1 MIARP
6 STPTR
11 STNAGEM
18 SPDAAGRV
26 DIKQYYSAGLAMKNV
41 EPVPQGG
48 FRQMG
53 GTRRIGVW
61 RKPLAVRSITSP
73 STSAGPHTGT
83 QTVWT
88 GTVAGTVAAVFVS
101 AFAISAGTA
110 TFTLEA
116 EIASVWTPI
125 GGPFAVAT
133 GAAESRLAAFAP
145 GAQKTATALR
155 IRATFS
161 TSATVTIGSVAAYY
175 EDGTALAPRHV
186 ALTADDGTA
195 YSLFVTAGIA
205 DIFTDAGHAGAARL
219 AAVTEAMLP
228 DLAFYAEAATIGI
241 FHGDLE
247 SVRLLLATPG
257 QDHDWQADLWPYEG
271 VPVADLGGT
280 YTKTDDKWEIFLR
293 WVSVVSYVYVSVT
306 VNGETT
312 PAVPVPRTGD
322 GAPADFDPDTP
333 DFALFATQLQTAIR
347 ALPSMT
353 TGVTVSQQTT
363 YPGTHKFIVTF
374 GGDLAGQE
382 FDLSATITNT
392 TDAAALAYHIQIGE
406 TDLED
411 LFSSTRGWPGLA
423 EMVQDRLAAG
433 RIPATPGALA
443 HSATAEYFN
452 YNIKAQ
458 GDSAARLDRIRSK
471 TGETVTAIKESK
483 YELVFTDQGVYFV
496 NNRTIERNTPLN
508 FVRASEIG
516 AQPNCRPFDL
526 EGVDYYVAI
535 NPKGIKDYAGGGK
548 QLVQLI
554 YDDVSTSYN
563 GETVSLLATHLVEKI
578 VRSARQRPATDLD
591 ASKGWLMRTDGR
603 LVAGQFIKAQN
614 IVGFCEWIAAAAGAV
629 REIGLDGYNRLWL
642 AVERGAEKTFEL
654 YDTDIFLQ
662 DAVEAT
668 PDLAGGVTG
677 LPWANGTEV
686 WAFADG
692 YVDGPYTVQSG
703 AVALGQAYTG
713 ALIGRWQAPRF
724 ESMPEV
730 LVVGDDRVIRRPGR
744 IHTVDLHLID
754 TTSVA
759 VGANGIA
766 PADVPL
772 ATALDPIDQPTPAR
786 TGNITV
792 GPLLGSKEDTTL
804 VITQTRPG
812 TLRVRDHAVSAK
824 L

>member
-1 MIARP
+1 VIARP

-26 DIKQYYSAGLAMKNV
+26 DIKQYYSAGLALKNV

-61 RKPLAVRSITSP
+61 RKPLAARSITSP
-73 STSAGPHTGT
+73 ATAAGPHTGT
-83 QTVWT
+83 QTIWT
-88 GTVAGTVAAVFVS
+88 GTVAGTVAAVYVDQL
-101 AFAISAGTA
+101 AITDGTA
-110 TFTLEA
+110 TFTVEA
-116 EIASVWTPI
+116 EIASVWTAI
-125 GGPFAVAT
+125 AGPFAVA
-133 GAAESRLAAFAP
+133 ADVAESRMAAFAP
-145 GAQKTATALR
+145 GGQKTATGLR

-161 TSATVTIGSVAAYY
+161 ESSSVTIGSVSAFH

-195 YSLFVTAGIA
+195 YSCFVTAGIA
-205 DIFTDAGHAGAARL
+205 DFFTDAGHVGAARL
-219 AAVTEAMLP
+219 AAVTGTMLP
-228 DLAFYAEAATIGI
+228 DLGFYAEASTIGI
-241 FHGDLE
+241 FHGELE
-247 SVRLLLATPG
+247 TVRLLLATPG

-280 YTKTDDKWEIFLR
+280 YTKTEDKWEIFLR
-293 WVSVVSYVYVSVT
+293 WVSAVSYVYVSVT

-353 TGVTVSQQTT
+353 TGVTVSEQTT
-363 YPGTHKFIVTF
+363 YPGTHKLIVTF

-382 FDLSATITNT
+382 FDLSTTITNT
-392 TDAAALAYHIQIGE
+392 TDAAALPYHIQIGE
-406 TDLED
+406 TELED
-411 LFSSTRGWPGLA
+411 LFSSTRGWPGLP
-423 EMVQDRLAAG
+423 EMVQDRLVLG
-433 RIPATPGALA
+433 RVPASTGAVA

-452 YNIKAQ
+452 YNIKARA
-458 GDSAARLDRIRSK
+458 DSAARLDRIRSQ
-471 TGETVTAIKESK
+471 TNETVTAIKESK
-483 YELVFTDQGVYFV
+483 YELVFTDKGVYFV

-516 AQPNCRPFDL
+516 CQPNCRPFDL

-535 NPKGIKDYAGGGK
+535 NPKGISDYAGGGK

-563 GETVSLLATHLVEKI
+563 GETVSLLATHLVDRL

-591 ASKGWLMRTDGR
+591 ASKGWLMRADGR
-603 LVAGQFIKAQN
+603 LIAGQFIKAQN
-614 IVGFCEWIAAAAGAV
+614 IVGFCEWIAAASGAV
-629 REIGLDGYNRLWL
+629 REIGIDGYNRLWL
-642 AVERGAEKTFEL
+642 AIERGAEKTYEL
-654 YDTDIFLQ
+654 YDTDLFLQ

-677 LPWANGTEV
+677 LPWPNGTVV

-692 YVDGPYTVQSG
+692 YVDGPYSVQSG
-703 AVALGQAYTG
+703 AVALGQAYTE
-713 ALIGRWQAPRF
+713 ATIGRWQAPRF

-744 IHTVDLHLID
+744 IHSADIHVMD
-754 TTSVA
+754 TTSLA

-766 PADVPL
+766 PANVPL
-772 ATALDPIDQPTPAR
+772 ATALDPVDQPTPAR
-786 TGNITV
+786 TGKITV
-792 GPLLGSKEDTTL
+792 GPLLGSKEDTTI

-812 TLRVRDHAVSAK
+812 TLRVRDYAVSAK